1 MSNDHYRKVE
11 LLHEQRQRYLD
22 AISIGRRRH
31 WAEDAIWRAA
41 DISNLLQS
49 QEVNS
54 DRLTNPRIV
63 ELLTALG
70 WE

>member
-22 AISIGRRRH
+22 AISIGRRH

-41 DISNLLQS
+41 DISNLLQP